1 MTGLLIHASAIVN
14 TAQSCCQARIES
26 AYFHELLATY
36 QHAIFRG
43 REHVTRKQIP
53 EVVADS
59 FIPGTAHFKRL
70 TLFQCPK
77 GNAHIEHTLLG
88 VKYLA
93 THNANRRGT
102 RIIHHFA

>member
-14 TAQSCCQARIES
+14 TAQSLCQARIES
-26 AYFHELLATY
+26 AYFHEFLATH

-43 REHVTRKQIP
+43 REHVTRKQIS
-53 EVVADS
+53 EVVTDS

-70 TLFQCPK
+70 TLLQRPK
-77 GNAHIEHTLLG
+77 SDAHIEHTLLG
-88 VKYLA
+88 IKHLTA
-93 THNANRRGT
+93 HNANRRGT